1 MKPKSSI
8 LFIGYKDKYKKLN
21 QCMFH
26 GTKKN
31 LNIYVGISPLTSSNF
46 NSIYAYFCFPN
57 GIITWFCEFQHSF
70 RLLERFITQRIYEI
84 E

>member
-1 MKPKSSI
+1 
-8 LFIGYKDKYKKLN
+8 
-21 QCMFH
+21 MFH

-84 E
+84 EWITCYYENKTISLQLAVV